1 MTGFDQHVH
10 AGLSKPLDRSLYAHE
25 VWTAFL
31 EHSGQKPTRLMSP
44 SEWDVMRSWLD
55 AAVPLRIVLRAFEDT
70 AGRGK
75 TLAYYR
81 GSVEEA
87 MRNWRRAVGV

>member
-1 MTGFDQHVH
+1 MSEFDQHVQT
-10 AGLSKPLDRSLYAHE
+10 GLSKARDRSLYAHE

-31 EHSGQKPTRLMSP
+31 QRTGQPQTRLMSP
-44 SEWDVMRSWLD
+44 AEWDVMRGWLD
-55 AAVPLRIVLRAFEDT
+55 AEVPLRIVLRAFADT

-75 TLAYYR
+75 TLGYYR

-87 MRNWRRAVGV
+87 MKHWTQAVGL